1 MKALEMAKMLRETGW
16 ETDCIGL
23 SRELAASQ
31 NKDRNPPVFTFS
43 LFSES
48 TGAGLVL
55 KHGRSPHRAQL
66 QVQ

>member
-1 MKALEMAKMLRETGW
+1 MVKMLREIGW

-31 NKDRNPPVFTFS
+31 NKDRSPPVFTLS

-48 TGAGLVL
+48 IGAGLVL

-66 QVQ
+66 HVVW